1 MVQCITSN
9 ATVNFSV
16 VNEDRAHCGSDEILS
31 LSSSSSGSENDSPSG
46 HLVQVIDQMLPGK
59 LKL

>member
-16 VNEDRAHCGSDEILS
+16 VNEDTAHCGSDEILS
-31 LSSSSSGSENDSPSG
+31 LSSSSGSENDSPSG